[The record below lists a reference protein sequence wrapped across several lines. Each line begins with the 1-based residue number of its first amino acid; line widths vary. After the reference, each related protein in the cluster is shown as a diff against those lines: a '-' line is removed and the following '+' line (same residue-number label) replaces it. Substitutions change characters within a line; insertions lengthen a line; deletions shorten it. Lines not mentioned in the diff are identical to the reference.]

1 MFKPHYTLTDALLA
15 NISVT
20 ERLYGQLE
28 ALRIPKELQ
37 LNLERNNLVTSTYI
51 SNSIEGNPLTL
62 PEVTNLLLGDRV
74 PVNRDEKEVRNYFDI
89 LKNLNEYSKG
99 ILSLDT
105 ITTIHKRLLTH
116 VKSDIAGVIRNQPV
130 AVGAYYYEGG
140 MRKLKIQHQPPY
152 HKGQEIREQLNA
164 LLMWTEQSNLP
175 APLLVGIFHHQF
187 VYIHPFGD
195 GNGRTC
201 RLLTALLF
209 LQKHYSINKY
219 FVLDDY
225 YDIDRLQY
233 SEKLHTAD
241 SGDKTMWLEYF
252 TDGIKFSLQG
262 ALAKAKGA
270 LSTVSISKQP
280 TPREKDVLELF
291 QAYQEV
297 SSAMVGESLHV
308 TRQQAHKLLQALEKR
323 GFIKKIGSTKS
334 SYYVLA

>member
-1 MFKPHYTLTDALLA
+1 MFKPRFTLSDVLLA
-15 NISVT
+15 NISVI

-28 ALRIPKELQ
+28 TLRIPKELQ

-89 LKNLNEYSKG
+89 LKNLEKHNRGS
-99 ILSLDT
+99 LSLDA
-105 ITTIHKRLLTH
+105 ITAIHKQLL
-116 VKSDIAGVIRNQPV
+116 AGVKP
-130 AVGAYYYEGG
+130 
-140 MRKLKIQHQPPY
+140 HQPPY
-152 HKGQEIREQLNA
+152 HSQREIRAQLDA
-164 LLMWTEQSNLP
+164 LLAWTEQSSLP

-187 VYIHPFGD
+187 VYLHPFTD
-195 GNGRTC
+195 GNGRTS
-201 RLLTALLF
+201 RLLTAVLF

-241 SGDKTMWLEYF
+241 RGDKTVWLEYF
-252 TDGIKFSLQG
+252 TAGIKFSLQE
-262 ALAKAKGA
+262 ALSKAKDA

-291 QAYQEV
+291 QSHQEV
-297 SSAMVGESLHV
+297 SSAMVGTNLRV
-308 TRQQAHKLLQALEKR
+308 TRQQAHKLLQSLEKR
-323 GFIKKIGSTKS
+323 GFIKKMGSTKS
-334 SYYVLA
+334 SYYILA

>member
-1 MFKPHYTLTDALLA
+1 MFKPRYTLTEALLT
-15 NISVT
+15 NMSVI

-28 ALRIPKELQ
+28 TLRLPKELQ

-74 PVNRDEKEVRNYFDI
+74 PTNRNEKEIRNYFDI
-89 LKNLNEYSKG
+89 LKNLDQYSQG
-99 ILSLDT
+99 SLSLDT
-105 ITTIHKRLLTH
+105 ILAIHRKLLTG
-116 VKSDIAGVIRNQPV
+116 VKPDIAGIIRNKPV
-130 AVGAYYYEGG
+130 AVGSYYYEGG
-140 MRKLKIQHQPPY
+140 IRKLKIQHEPP
-152 HKGQEIREQLNA
+152 HHTQQEIRVHVNA
-164 LLMWTEQSNLP
+164 LLAWMEQSHLP
-175 APLLVGIFHHQF
+175 TPLLAGILHHQF
-187 VYIHPFGD
+187 VYIHPFGN

-201 RLLTALLF
+201 RILTVLLF

-280 TPREKDVLELF
+280 TPREKDVLYLF
-291 QAYQEV
+291 QAHQEV
-297 SSAMVGESLHV
+297 SSAMVGANLRV

-323 GFIKKIGSTKS
+323 GFVKKIGSTKA
-334 SYYVLA
+334 SYYVLS